1 MTNYVDKHGEKI
13 THEQMLELAI
23 DQGYC
28 RVKKTQIA
36 HIDGD
41 ERIEV
46 STVWL
51 PGLSSVDSGK
61 PVFETMIFGGPE
73 TGWSRQYSSLEEAK
87 RGHDFAIHLCTG
99 MREQDKWSS

>member
-1 MTNYVDKHGEKI
+1 MTIYLDKHGKQI

-23 DQGYC
+23 DKDYC
-28 RVKKTQIA
+28 RVKKTEIA

-51 PGLSSVDSGK
+51 PGSITIDGK
-61 PVFETMIFGGPE
+61 KPIFETMIFGGPE
-73 TGWSRQYSSLEEAK
+73 DQWQKRYSDIEEAK

-99 MREQDKWSS
+99 MRAQDKWSS

>member
-1 MTNYVDKHGEKI
+1 MTIYLDKHGESI
-13 THEQMLELAI
+13 TREQMLELMI
-23 DQGYC
+23 DQEYC
-28 RVKKTQIA
+28 RIKKTQIA

-51 PGLSSVDSGK
+51 PGHLSVSGDK
-61 PVFETMIFGGPE
+61 PLFETMIFGGPE
-73 TGWSRQYSSLEEAK
+73 TGWSKQYSSIDEAR

-99 MREQDKWSS
+99 MRAQDKWSS